1 MTIIKNDL
9 NSSKIKLPSEL
20 AQLFGEISTDEKP
33 AHIKQE
39 FGQFFTPDYTAKFMI
54 EFANYIPTNKKL
66 TILEPG
72 AGIAILSASLVE
84 HLINFDIVEEIE
96 LTCYEIDDSIIEYT
110 ESVLIAL
117 DYLCQKKNKKFTYMI
132 MQHDFILSNKDA
144 FFNTG
149 NSFRKYDIIISNP
162 PFFKLS
168 VNDERV
174 KLAEKIIHGLP
185 NIYNIFFY
193 ISTKLLKDNGKLLF
207 LIPRSFCSGSH
218 YKLIREHFIESLK
231 LLKIHLFS
239 SEEKIFHSHSVLY
252 ESVIVYAEKSIPSN
266 VYNINISHSNNMKEK
281 VNINYNCN
289 FSLTENIIELPT
301 NEKDILVLNKIHE
314 WNNSLFQCG
323 YNITHGK
330 LIITEA
336 EKVLFRN
343 INVSDNLVP
352 MIWIYNIETGVFD
365 FNIEDK
371 YGKYLLKNSQT
382 EKFIIKNNNYIL
394 LRRYNN
400 NDFIKRIVATPYLK
414 EYLQTDYLGIERLV
428 SFIEKPNVFI
438 SKEEIFG
445 ISAIL
450 NNQFVNSYLGMING
464 IINVTSDIILNI
476 PLPNME
482 KIKEIGEL
490 IIAKQITDDELF
502 SYLLKI

>member
-1 MTIIKNDL
+1 MTKIKNDL

-20 AQLFGEISTDEKP
+20 AQLLAEISSDEKP

-39 FGQFFTPDYTAKFMI
+39 LGQFFTPNFTSKFMV
-54 EFANYIPTNKKL
+54 EFANYIPTKRKL

-72 AGIAILSASLVE
+72 VGTAILAATLVE
-84 HLINFDIVEEIE
+84 YLITFDIVEEIQ

-117 DYLCQKKNKKFTYMI
+117 DYLCLKQNKKFRYFI
-132 MQHDFILSNKDA
+132 IRQDFILSNQDV
-144 FFNTG
+144 FSNTV
-149 NSFRKYDIIISNP
+149 NDFRKYDFIISNP

-168 VNDERV
+168 INDERA
-174 KLAEKIIHGLP
+174 KLAANIIHGLP

-193 ISTKLLKDNGKLLF
+193 ISSKLLEENGKLLF

-218 YKLIREHFIESLK
+218 YKQIREHFIESIK

-239 SEEKIFHSHSVLY
+239 SEEKIFHTHSVLY

-266 VYNINISHSNNMKEK
+266 VYDINISHSNNIKEK

-289 FSLTENIIELPT
+289 FSLNENIIELPT
-301 NEKDILVLNKIHE
+301 NENDLLVLNKIHK
-314 WNNSLFQCG
+314 WNNSLFKSG

-330 LIITEA
+330 LIITKA
-336 EKVLFRN
+336 ENILFKN
-343 INVSDNLVP
+343 INDSANLVP
-352 MIWIYNIETGVFD
+352 MIWIYNIDTGT
-365 FNIEDK
+365 FNFSIEDK
-371 YGKYLLKNSQT
+371 YGKYLLKNHQT
-382 EKFIIKNNNYIL
+382 EKYIIKNNNYIL

-400 NDFIKRIVATPYLK
+400 NDFTNRIIATPYLK
-414 EYLQTDYLGIERLV
+414 EYLQADYLGIERLV
-428 SFIEKPNVFI
+428 SFIDKPNHFI

-450 NNQFVNSYLGMING
+450 NSQFVNSYLGMING

-476 PLPNME
+476 PLPDLE
-482 KIKEIGEL
+482 KIKEIGKS
-490 IIAKQITDDELF
+490 IINKQITNDELF